1 MSENV
6 IPFFLHCRSSVVPL
20 SKHTFEFCSSAG
32 KCHESFYL
40 NDLTRYVLTLRN
52 CNLTLILVVIF
63 SVFSGCQFRLHVGRC
78 LPKSGT
84 AAQQVSQVQKGKEEE
99 GNKSHRCKLQS
110 VLYSS
115 PSDSRCTIFSRH
127 GIWKPS
133 TAWSHQWREALI
145 P

>member
-1 MSENV
+1 ML
-6 IPFFLHCRSSVVPL
+6 FRCFLHCRSSVVPL

-78 LPKSGT
+78 LPKSSET
-84 AAQQVSQVQKGKEEE
+84 KQQVFRIQKGEKEE
-99 GNKSHRCKLQS
+99 GNKLCSCKSPIPLFIFVSSRQKCVQKMSHMDVGLFS
-110 VLYSS
+110 V
-115 PSDSRCTIFSRH
+115 PF
-127 GIWKPS
+127 
-133 TAWSHQWREALI
+133 
-145 P
+145 